1 MRGAGNRAVETQT
14 NDAVSTVKKGGN
26 SMLTLTDKAVKR
38 LKDLIGAEKLNDY
51 GVRIFTTSGG

>member
-26 SMLTLTDKAVKR
+26 FMLTLTDKAVKR